1 MPGGEVGA
9 RVLRGSEETD
19 EDWEIVMAPGPPV
32 DRWSLRVDDRAP
44 VDLDRPPSLWRPS
57 SQGAGAASASG
68 TLRVFDV
75 ELVVHALAVL
85 RVFDGAWD
93 CPGTGHCEL
102 VGAPP
107 LVEVVVVGRLAVPR
121 VPRTDWRGP
130 GIVDWAVAGGSST
143 RDDVAAGPMLAAP
156 RASPGPANWG
166 RSNADASPLVLA
178 AAERAAQAVAELLL
192 FNLLLLLLLRASSS
206 PSTLFGPDAD
216 HPLLRGRLTLGGAS
230 LPSSHEG
237 PSSAQPAALS
247 CGGEGE

>member
-1 MPGGEVGA
+1 
-9 RVLRGSEETD
+9 
-19 EDWEIVMAPGPPV
+19 MAPGPPV

-44 VDLDRPPSLWRPS
+44 VDLDRPPSLWRPF

-68 TLRVFDV
+68 TLGVYDV
-75 ELVVHALAVL
+75 RLVVHALAVL

-107 LVEVVVVGRLAVPR
+107 LVEVVVVGRLAVPW

-143 RDDVAAGPMLAAP
+143 RAAP
-156 RASPGPANWG
+156 GHVNWW
-166 RSNADASPLVLA
+166 RSNADASPPVLV

-192 FNLLLLLLLRASSS
+192 FVVLPAILGPPTLRASSS
-206 PSTLFGPDAD
+206 PSTLFGPEAD